1 LFAWSRLRLAS
12 RIMLVLVFPL
22 GSLFI
27 VSKISPIMLALSRYL
42 NPERNIFP
50 KNKQEI
56 ELMCILT
63 VSCLSMTRQIILSIS
78 DHYDGMCVRF
88 LYGEFFHH

>member
-1 LFAWSRLRLAS
+1 
-12 RIMLVLVFPL
+12 MLVLVFPL

-27 VSKISPIMLALSRYL
+27 VSKISPMMLALSRYL

-56 ELMCILT
+56 ELVCILI
-63 VSCLSMTRQIILSIS
+63 VFNFSMTRQIILSIS
-78 DHYDGMCVRF
+78 NHYEGTCARF

>member
-1 LFAWSRLRLAS
+1 
-12 RIMLVLVFPL
+12 MPVLVFPL

-27 VSKISPIMLALSRYL
+27 VSKMSPMMLALSRYL

-56 ELMCILT
+56 ELVCIRIAFNF
-63 VSCLSMTRQIILSIS
+63 SMTRQIILSIS